1 MDEALDEEIIGEFLG
16 ESFELLDE
24 LDRQFVALEEDPGS
38 TKRLDAIFRGAHT
51 IKGTSGL
58 LGFHRLEAVTHAA
71 ENVLVKLRDGA
82 LRMTPEITS
91 VLLKSVDATRE
102 MLRRIEGTRS
112 EGDGEYPELI
122 AALKAILDSSGKAPA
137 RAAAA
142 AAPAATPA
150 AATPAAATP
159 PAATPAAATPPAAT
173 PPAVS
178 VPAMR
183 PPVPRAPE
191 TLMGEAPEISWAGEA
206 SGHSR
211 APSGRPSQQP
221 QDSAHG
227 ADAVPASSGSGGSSG
242 DHPHHLEAPSGG
254 DGDGRGRR
262 TNTASDDPVA
272 GRELNVRV
280 GISLLDRLMNLVGEL
295 VLARNQVVQ
304 ASARTDD
311 ATLLASSQRLNLIT
325 TELQEGIMK
334 TRMQA
339 IGSVWTKFP
348 RIVRDLGISCGKQ
361 VRLELIGKDT
371 ELDRTVIEAIRD
383 PLTHLVRNSVDHG
396 LETPEQRVKVGK
408 PAAGLIVFRAFHE
421 GGMVNIEVSDDGGGI
436 DPVKIRAKAVE
447 RNLIS
452 PERAARLSEREAL
465 QLVFLPG
472 FSTAAQVTNVS
483 GRGVGMDVVKT
494 SVEKIGGTVD
504 ILSRVGEGTSIR
516 VKIPLTLAI
525 IPALIVQEF
534 NTDDGFMIK
543 ARRYAIPQVNLV
555 ELVRVE
561 SSAGIEYLRNTPVY
575 RLRGKLL
582 PLVFLRDIFREQKFD
597 AGNEEFNIV
606 VLQADNRHFGLV
618 VDEVNDTQEIVVK
631 PLGRELKSISAF
643 AGATIMGDG
652 RVALILDVFGIAA
665 AAGLS
670 AGDSEAALEADD
682 TVGESDE
689 AQSLLVFNL
698 QDDQRMAMPLDI
710 VDRLEEFRTDQI
722 ERAGGQPVIQ
732 YRDKIL
738 RLVDT
743 GEVVGN
749 PGPPTDKD
757 VLQVVVH
764 SRNGQA
770 LGLVVDHIADI
781 VQERIVLDPSVRRP
795 GVLGATILQGNVTES
810 LDVDAAWQL
819 VYAQHGSPNAEAY

>member
-1 MDEALDEEIIGEFLG
+1 
-16 ESFELLDE
+16 
-24 LDRQFVALEEDPGS
+24 
-38 TKRLDAIFRGAHT
+38 
-51 IKGTSGL
+51 
-58 LGFHRLEAVTHAA
+58 
-71 ENVLVKLRDGA
+71 
-82 LRMTPEITS
+82 
-91 VLLKSVDATRE
+91 
-102 MLRRIEGTRS
+102 
-112 EGDGEYPELI
+112 
-122 AALKAILDSSGKAPA
+122 
-137 RAAAA
+137 
-142 AAPAATPA
+142 
-150 AATPAAATP
+150 
-159 PAATPAAATPPAAT
+159 
-173 PPAVS
+173 
-178 VPAMR
+178 
-183 PPVPRAPE
+183 
-191 TLMGEAPEISWAGEA
+191 
-206 SGHSR
+206 
-211 APSGRPSQQP
+211 
-221 QDSAHG
+221 
-227 ADAVPASSGSGGSSG
+227 
-242 DHPHHLEAPSGG
+242 
-254 DGDGRGRR
+254 
-262 TNTASDDPVA
+262 
-272 GRELNVRV
+272 
-280 GISLLDRLMNLVGEL
+280 
-295 VLARNQVVQ
+295 
-304 ASARTDD
+304 
-311 ATLLASSQRLNLIT
+311 
-325 TELQEGIMK
+325 
-334 TRMQA
+334 
-339 IGSVWTKFP
+339 
-348 RIVRDLGISCGKQ
+348 
-361 VRLELIGKDT
+361 VRLEMEGEQT
-371 ELDRTVIEAIRD
+371 ELDRTLIEAIKD

-396 LETPEQRVKVGK
+396 IETPERRVKAGK
-408 PAAGLIVFRAFHE
+408 APAGLIVFRAFHE

-436 DPVKIRAKAVE
+436 DPVRIRAKAVE

-504 ILSRVGEGTSIR
+504 ILSKVGEGTSIR

-582 PLVFLRDIFREQKFD
+582 PLVFLRDIFREQKFE

-670 AGDSEAALEADD
+670 AGDAEGALEADD

-764 SRNGQA
+764 SRNGHA

-795 GVLGATILQGNVTES
+795 GVLGATILQGNVTEI

-819 VYAQHGSPNAEAY
+819 VYAQHGAPNVEAF